1 MIAVRGGNLALS
13 FLLEL
18 GLLAALGYWG
28 YESVSSFWLAVLLG
42 ALLPVVVAIV
52 WGVFLAPKASIPVP
66 EPWHTVFA
74 VLLFALATAA
84 LFAAHQPILALI
96 YAVLV
101 VVNQL
106 VRFAIRPKLQP

>member
-1 MIAVRGGNLALS
+1 VIAVRAANLALS

-28 YESVSSFWLAVLLG
+28 YETPDRFWLAVLLG
-42 ALLPVVVAIV
+42 MFLPIVAAIV

-74 VLLFALATAA
+74 LILFALAAVA
-84 LFAAHQPILALI
+84 LSASHQPILAVI
-96 YAVLV
+96 YAALV
-101 VVNQL
+101 VLNQV
-106 VRFAIRPKLQP
+106 VRVAVRP

>member
-1 MIAVRGGNLALS
+1 MLAVRAGNLALS
-13 FLLEL
+13 FLIEL

-28 YESVSSFWLAVLLG
+28 YESIGSFWLAVLVG
-42 ALLPVVVAIV
+42 AFLPVVVAIV

-74 VLLFALATAA
+74 LLLFALATAA
-84 LFAAHQPILALI
+84 LFAAHQPVLALI

-101 VVNQL
+101 VVNQV
-106 VRFAIRPKLQP
+106 VRFVVRPKLHS